1 MQDTVAKPDTD
12 TQLKTAEA
20 GPKAAE
26 LQQKHATA
34 QRGFVWLTDSN
45 SLGFCEAELA
55 CSEKALQA
63 SVCLQVCL
71 FCTLNVL
78 SGCIILHTC
87 GNQCWHCLQGVRD
100 SGSGATL
107 TSHAVAELKC

>member
-12 TQLKTAEA
+12 TRPKPAEA
-20 GPKAAE
+20 GPKAAKG
-26 LQQKHATA
+26 QQQHATA

-63 SVCLQVCL
+63 SVCLQVCFL
-71 FCTLNVL
+71 
-78 SGCIILHTC
+78 
-87 GNQCWHCLQGVRD
+87 WHLAR
-100 SGSGATL
+100 AT
-107 TSHAVAELKC
+107 AF